1 MKRKQDKLFELLL
14 EIADNIKTCGEFF
27 SDYEIKN
34 QIDLAV
40 FSGRVKELETKG
52 DNLVHDTIVELNHAL
67 ITPIDQEDLLKIS
80 EELDSV
86 VDGMEECSIYFD
98 MYQYLEK
105 DDSIEEFRKYI
116 KLCTSE
122 LYDAFEL
129 LTERKLQMI
138 KKHTIKVKSY
148 EEICDSIERR
158 AVREIFV
165 NKTDAIEIIKYKDM
179 YRMLEDTVD
188 ECQNVA
194 KALDSVVMKNA

>member
-86 VDGMEECSIYFD
+86 LDGMEECSIYFD
-98 MYQYLEK
+98 MYQYLDQ

-116 KLCTSE
+116 KLCTEE
-122 LYDAFEL
+122 LYEAFEL

-138 KKHTIKVKSY
+138 RKHTIKVKSY

>member
-1 MKRKQDKLFELLL
+1 M
-14 EIADNIKTCGEFF
+14 
-27 SDYEIKN
+27 
-34 QIDLAV
+34 
-40 FSGRVKELETKG
+40 
-52 DNLVHDTIVELNHAL
+52 
-67 ITPIDQEDLLKIS
+67 KIS

-116 KLCTSE
+116 KLCTEE
-122 LYDAFEL
+122 LYEAFEL

-165 NKTDAIEIIKYKDM
+165 NKSDAIEIIKYKDM